1 MKLPRLKSARPRF
14 RLGCVRPA
22 GKVAGDVVP
31 SGACGTGW
39 NERWVP
45 DRFGAADF
53 TSACRAHD
61 ACYETCG
68 SSKSGCDARFR
79 GDLQSACRRAY
90 SSWWHAPQRGRC
102 SVAAE
107 GYALAVRRMGGD
119 AYRAAQRAARC

>member
-1 MKLPRLKSARPRF
+1 MKLPKLTRGSFAFVARPAHAR
-14 RLGCVRPA
+14 VSSA
-22 GKVAGDVVP
+22 GEFVP

-68 SSKSGCDARFR
+68 SSKSGCDSRFR